1 MNTDLIGII
10 NLLSGILQ
18 ISIGALAYFS
28 DRESKI
34 KKYYFLSA
42 FFLGAWSLSLFF
54 YSNPFLFD
62 STIWLKI
69 VYTFAYAMTL
79 GLILFAKVY
88 PKEDSKRFRYF
99 FWIIFLLMSI
109 ELYFLW
115 FTKSIVID
123 TQYLPSQFN
132 SLATMGRHYI
142 LYAIPELITAIYIVR
157 YYIKQSKTL
166 IGIEKRQVQYYFV
179 GGIIMLLPVIL
190 FDFVLPILFNNT
202 TYYKYSTVGNT
213 IWTLLVGYSI
223 LKTRF
228 LDIRVVIGSLFV
240 TFTKAFL
247 VTLSFGTVLIFA
259 YITELKLNGSG
270 ILKIFLL
277 SIPLGILLTK
287 LFSEIENFFTKSFIY
302 INYHPIKTLQE
313 YNRLI
318 AKSLKLSDLLI
329 NLAQTLKSSFKSKFI
344 ISIILDKER
353 KPVSKVHISNP
364 NLTIEEISKA
374 LEIWYGLNSNR
385 VIIYSE
391 LLKTKRAGK
400 RMLDDKR
407 NSILTFMKENDIEI
421 MFPIEQGME
430 YTGVILIGSKE
441 DMSSYTITD
450 IKFLESIIQSTQ
462 IALERAFLYKDVE
475 DFSNKLQQKVNE
487 QTQELQIK
495 VKQLE
500 EARRKEADMID
511 IMGHELRTPATVVKL
526 NVELLERNI
535 SKGDISLNKYIERVK
550 EAIDNEIKLINT
562 LLTSAKLEGNKIVIN
577 KEEIDIKDEIE
588 MSLHAHEHKA
598 QEKGLDILNKVDIN
612 TPSIYADKARTVEIL
627 NNLISNAVKYTQKGS
642 VTIESKFNKDFV
654 TISVIDTGQGIPK
667 DEIARLGKKFHRVEN
682 YIDPTQDKK
691 LEIVRP
697 GGTGLGLFVTF
708 GLVEKMGGDIWVES
722 EVDRGS
728 NFTFSLP
735 RYNGE
740 ENMTLHTPKSMFER
754 LGLKK

>member
-1 MNTDLIGII
+1 MNTDLIGIT

-18 ISIGALAYFS
+18 ISIGGLAYFS
-28 DRESKI
+28 DKESNI

-99 FWIIFLLMSI
+99 FWIILLLMSI

-115 FTKSIVID
+115 FTKYIVIE
-123 TQYLPSQFN
+123 TQNIPSQFN
-132 SLATMGRHYI
+132 SLAIMGKHYI
-142 LYAIPELITAIYIVR
+142 LYAIPELITAFYIVN

-166 IGIEKRQVQYYFV
+166 VGIEKRQVQYYFV
-179 GGIIMLLPVIL
+179 GGIIMLLPVVL

-240 TFTKAFL
+240 TFTKGFL
-247 VTLSFGTVLIFA
+247 ITLSFGSVLIVISLA
-259 YITELKLNGSG
+259 DLKLNSAG
-270 ILKIFLL
+270 ILRIFLF

-287 LFSEIENFFTKSFIY
+287 LFSAIENFFTKSFIY
-302 INYHPIKTLQE
+302 VNYHPIKTLQE
-313 YNRLI
+313 YNKLI
-318 AKSLKLSDLLI
+318 AKFLRLSDLLT
-329 NLAQTLKSSFKSKFI
+329 NLAQTLKSSFKSKFV
-344 ISIILDKER
+344 ISIILDKQR
-353 KPVSKVHISNP
+353 KPISKVHISNP

-374 LEIWYGLNSNR
+374 LDIWYGLNSNR

-407 NSILTFMKENDIEI
+407 NAILTFMQENNIEI
-421 MFPIEQGME
+421 MFPIERGME

-495 VKQLE
+495 ITELE

-526 NVELLERNI
+526 NVDLLERNI
-535 SKGDISLNKYIERVK
+535 TKGDISLNKYIARLK
-550 EAIDNEIKLINT
+550 EAIQNEIDMINT
-562 LLTSAKLEGNKIVIN
+562 LLTSAKLEGDKIVISREEVDII
-577 KEEIDIKDEIE
+577 KEVE
-588 MSLHAHEHKA
+588 MAVHAHEHKA
-598 QEKGLDILNKVDIN
+598 QDKGLDLQNMIDIN
-612 TPSIYADKARTVEIL
+612 TPNIYADKTRTLEIL
-627 NNLISNAVKYTQKGS
+627 TNLISNAVKYTEKGS
-642 VTIESKFNKDFV
+642 IIIESKFNKDFV
-654 TISVIDTGQGIPK
+654 IISIKDTGRGIPK
-667 DEIARLGKKFHRVEN
+667 DEIEKLGRKFHRIEN
-682 YIDPTQDKK
+682 YIASRDDNSMH
-691 LEIVRP
+691 IVRP
-697 GGTGLGLFVTF
+697 GGTGIGLFVTF
-708 GLVEKMGGDIWVES
+708 GLIEKMGGDIWVES
-722 EVDRGS
+722 EEGKGS
-728 NFTFSLP
+728 TFSFSLP

-740 ENMTLHTPKSMFER
+740 INEKTSEPSSMFEK
-754 LGLKK
+754 LGLNK

>member
-18 ISIGALAYFS
+18 ISIGGLAYFS

-54 YSNPFLFD
+54 YSNPYFFD
-62 STIWLKI
+62 STVWLKI

-99 FWIIFLLMSI
+99 FWIIFFLMSI

-115 FTKSIVID
+115 FTKYIVID
-123 TQYLPSQFN
+123 TQHLPSQFN

-142 LYAIPELITAIYIVR
+142 LYAIPELITAIYIVS

-202 TYYKYSTVGNT
+202 TYYKFSTIGNT

-247 VTLSFGTVLIFA
+247 ITISFGLVLIFA
-259 YITELKLNGSG
+259 YMTELKLNGSG
-270 ILKIFLL
+270 ILRIFLL
-277 SIPLGILLTK
+277 SIPLGIILTK
-287 LFSEIENFFTKSFIY
+287 LFSTIENFFTKSFIY
-302 INYHPIKTLQE
+302 VNYHPIKTLQE

-318 AKSLKLSDLLI
+318 AKSLRLSDLLT
-329 NLAQTLKSSFKSKFI
+329 NLAQTLKISFKSKFV

-364 NLTIEEISKA
+364 DLTIEEISKA
-374 LEIWYGLNSNR
+374 LNIWYDLNSNR

-407 NSILTFMKENDIEI
+407 NAILNFMQQNDIEI
-421 MFPIEQGME
+421 MYPIEQGME

-475 DFSNKLQQKVNE
+475 DFSNKLQQKVSE

-535 SKGDISLNKYIERVK
+535 AKGDITLNKYLERVK
-550 EAIDNEIKLINT
+550 EAINNEINLINI

-577 KEEIDIKDEIE
+577 KEEVDIKDEIE
-588 MSLHAHEHKA
+588 MSIHSHEHKA
-598 QEKGLDILNKVDIN
+598 LEKGLEILNKVDIN
-612 TPSIYADKARTVEIL
+612 TPTVYADKGRTIEIL
-627 NNLISNAVKYTQKGS
+627 NNFISNAVKYTQKGS
-642 VTIESKFNKDFV
+642 VTVESKFNKDFV
-654 TISVIDTGQGIPK
+654 IISVIDTGQGIPK
-667 DEIARLGKKFHRVEN
+667 DEIERLGKKFHRVEN
-682 YIDPTQDKK
+682 YIDPKDEKG
-691 LEIVRP
+691 LDIVRP
-697 GGTGLGLFVTF
+697 GGTGLGLFVTY

-722 EVDRGS
+722 EIGKGS
-728 NFTFSLP
+728 TFTFSLP

-740 ENMTLHTPKSMFER
+740 KNMSINTPKSMFEK
-754 LGLKK
+754 LGLKR